1 MRNWAL
7 IAVLSTAFAVFAASA
22 VAANVV
28 VNSTVA
34 GGAALSIAG
43 NGTPSFS
50 LTLNGLDQ
58 VANYTLPV
66 SVIDPR
72 GLATGGGW
80 NLTVTSTQFND
91 GAGHTFPATA
101 STITAISPATT
112 CGTNSTCTP
121 PTDTVPISNL
131 ALPAAATAPAA
142 VKWFNAANA
151 TGLGTLNVNAAVSVA
166 APANVFAG
174 TYTSTVTVAVIAG
187 P

>member
-7 IAVLSTAFAVFAASA
+7 IAVLSTALAVLAASA
-22 VAANVV
+22 QAATVAVNAAVAA
-28 VNSTVA
+28 
-34 GGAALSIAG
+34 GAALSIAG

-58 VANYTLPV
+58 VATYTLPV

-91 GAGHTFPATA
+91 GAGHTFPTTA

-112 CGTNSTCTP
+112 CGANSTCTP

-131 ALPAAATAPAA
+131 ALPSAATAPAA
-142 VKWFNAANA
+142 VKWFNAASA
-151 TGLGTLNVNAAVSVA
+151 TGLGTSYVNAAVSVA
-166 APANVFAG
+166 VPANVFAG
-174 TYTSTVTVAVIAG
+174 SYTSTVTVAVVAG